1 VESSNGAIISKNLQG
16 IVTSWNAGAERMFG
30 WSAAEA
36 VGQSIRLIIPP
47 DRQDEEDT
55 VLDRIRRG
63 ETISHFETI
72 RCRKDGSCLFISL
85 TVSPIRNDGE
95 VIGASK
101 IARDISERKTADAVL
116 EREYR
121 RTHFLAQMTEALA
134 KSLDY
139 EETLKNIASLA

>member
-1 VESSNGAIISKNLQG
+1 
-16 IVTSWNAGAERMFG
+16 
-30 WSAAEA
+30 
-36 VGQSIRLIIPP
+36 
-47 DRQDEEDT
+47 
-55 VLDRIRRG
+55 
-63 ETISHFETI
+63 HFETI

-139 EETLKNIASLA
+139 EETLKNIASLAVPDIADWCAVDIVQDDGEIARLAVAHIDP